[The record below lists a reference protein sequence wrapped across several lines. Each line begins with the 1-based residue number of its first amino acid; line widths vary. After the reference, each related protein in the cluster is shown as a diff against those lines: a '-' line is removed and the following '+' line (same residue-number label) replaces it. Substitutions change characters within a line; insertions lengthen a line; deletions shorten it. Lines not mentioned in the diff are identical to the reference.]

1 VICKFF
7 IRKIIKGNESLSIY
21 KILNRL
27 LTSQLIFSPLKVKIN
42 FEMPKV
48 WIETFGCQMNEWD
61 SQAMLGVLRRE
72 GWEATTSPEEADLL
86 LINTCSVRK
95 KPEEKALSVLGY
107 LTKLKREKPHILVG
121 VAGCMAQRM
130 GDELLKRFPL
140 IDFVLGTGQVQNI
153 TSIVDRART
162 RKVVALQI
170 NGCAPTLPTLRE
182 KQFQAYIPIIFGCDN
197 FCSYCIVPFV
207 RGRERSRPLREI
219 VEEAKNLI
227 DEGVIEITLLGQNVN
242 AYGRDLKEGYT
253 FVDLLYAL
261 GELPIKRIK
270 FTTSHPKGFSPEL
283 IKAIASIPAVC
294 HWIHLPIQSGDDK
307 ILKAMR
313 RGYTISQYKSLVE
326 EIRENIPDVS
336 ITTDVMVGFPGE
348 GEEEFRNTLRI
359 FEEIEFDQAFMFA
372 FSPRPGTLAEK
383 MEGQVE
389 QKEKI
394 RRLRELISLQN
405 EISRKKNLK
414 ILGKTLE
421 VLVEGEDPKGKG
433 FLVGK
438 SRENKTVVF
447 PGERKLIGKLVRV
460 RTKEAFLWGFKG
472 EMDNE
477 EGEG

>member
-1 VICKFF
+1 
-7 IRKIIKGNESLSIY
+7 
-21 KILNRL
+21 
-27 LTSQLIFSPLKVKIN
+27 LIFSTRKVKIN
-42 FEMPKV
+42 LEMPKV

-61 SQAMLGVLRRE
+61 SQAMLGMLRRE
-72 GWEATTSPEEADLL
+72 GWEPTDSPEEADLL

-95 KPEEKALSVLGY
+95 KPEEKALSILGY
-107 LTKLKREKPHILVG
+107 LSKLKREKPHILVG

-130 GDELLKRFPL
+130 GEELFKRFPQL
-140 IDFVLGTGQVQNI
+140 DFVLGTGQVRNI
-153 TSIVDRART
+153 VSIVEEARKG
-162 RKVVALQI
+162 RIIALDI
-170 NGCAPTLPTLRE
+170 NGCVPTLPTLRE
-182 KQFQAYIPIIFGCDN
+182 KPFQAYIPIIFGCNN

-270 FTTSHPKGFSPEL
+270 FTTSHPKDFSREL

-313 RGYTISQYKSLVE
+313 RGYTVSQYKALVE
-326 EIRENIPDVS
+326 EVRENIPDVS

-348 GEEEFRNTLRI
+348 GEEEFRNTLKT
-359 FEEIEFDQAFMFA
+359 FEEIEFDQAYMFA
-372 FSPRPGTLAEK
+372 FSPRPGTLAER

-389 QKEKI
+389 QKEKM
-394 RRLRELISLQN
+394 RRLKELISLQN

-447 PGERKLIGKLVRV
+447 PGERELIGKLVKV

-472 EMDNE
+472 EMENE
-477 EGEG
+477 KGEG

>member
-1 VICKFF
+1 
-7 IRKIIKGNESLSIY
+7 
-21 KILNRL
+21 
-27 LTSQLIFSPLKVKIN
+27 
-42 FEMPKV
+42 
-48 WIETFGCQMNEWD
+48 
-61 SQAMLGVLRRE
+61 
-72 GWEATTSPEEADLL
+72 
-86 LINTCSVRK
+86 
-95 KPEEKALSVLGY
+95 
-107 LTKLKREKPHILVG
+107 
-121 VAGCMAQRM
+121 
-130 GDELLKRFPL
+130 
-140 IDFVLGTGQVQNI
+140 
-153 TSIVDRART
+153 
-162 RKVVALQI
+162 
-170 NGCAPTLPTLRE
+170 
-182 KQFQAYIPIIFGCDN
+182 
-197 FCSYCIVPFV
+197 
-207 RGRERSRPLREI
+207 
-219 VEEAKNLI
+219 
-227 DEGVIEITLLGQNVN
+227 
-242 AYGRDLKEGYT
+242 
-253 FVDLLYAL
+253 
-261 GELPIKRIK
+261 
-270 FTTSHPKGFSPEL
+270 
-283 IKAIASIPAVC
+283 
-294 HWIHLPIQSGDDK
+294 
-307 ILKAMR
+307 MR

>member
-1 VICKFF
+1 
-7 IRKIIKGNESLSIY
+7 
-21 KILNRL
+21 
-27 LTSQLIFSPLKVKIN
+27 
-42 FEMPKV
+42 
-48 WIETFGCQMNEWD
+48 
-61 SQAMLGVLRRE
+61 
-72 GWEATTSPEEADLL
+72 
-86 LINTCSVRK
+86 
-95 KPEEKALSVLGY
+95 
-107 LTKLKREKPHILVG
+107 
-121 VAGCMAQRM
+121 
-130 GDELLKRFPL
+130 
-140 IDFVLGTGQVQNI
+140 
-153 TSIVDRART
+153 
-162 RKVVALQI
+162 
-170 NGCAPTLPTLRE
+170 
-182 KQFQAYIPIIFGCDN
+182 
-197 FCSYCIVPFV
+197 VPFV

-270 FTTSHPKGFSPEL
+270 FTTSHPKDFSREL

-313 RGYTISQYKSLVE
+313 RGYTVSQYKALVE

-348 GEEEFRNTLRI
+348 GEEEFRNTLRT
-359 FEEIEFDQAFMFA
+359 FEEIEFDQAYMFA
-372 FSPRPGTLAEK
+372 FSPRPGTLAER

-389 QKEKI
+389 QKEKM
-394 RRLRELISLQN
+394 RRLKELISLQN
-405 EISRKKNLK
+405 EISRRKNQM

-447 PGERKLIGKLVRV
+447 PGERELIGKLVKV

-472 EMDNE
+472 EMENE